1 MSKLTAPLFWKVF
14 FLVLIVFSWY
24 QYSVIQRL
32 RFGQMGHLPHW
43 LIGGNFGGE
52 TFGNFGG
59 DYFNRNNHWRHGL
72 VMLLFVML
80 IIKLIKCII
89 VWQILAVD
97 NVGMSVAIWFLS
109 KNFAAEGTYFVVI
122 SSVHFHFQV
131 SAHFQV
137 FYNVVF
143 VFGFHN
149 TAICWTVENIAKEW
163 NLVFIVRMRSM
174 IFQSFMFIS
183 ITFGTEWLFTIL
195 ITTSKN
201 HPDKQSPQL
210 VHIFCMIFPYKCF
223 LFNTLSKGKVSMP
236 HLFSFP
242 RCVIK
247 FLFRQLMMSQ
257 TIGFILD
264 QPLKQW
270 LTGRKRGKDGNTE
283 IWISRERK
291 ELFRWNKKHFS
302 YFFGGLSFG

>member
-1 MSKLTAPLFWKVF
+1 MSKLTAALFWKVF

-32 RFGQMGHLPHW
+32 RFGQMGHLPLL

-52 TFGNFGG
+52 TLGNFGG
-59 DYFNRNNHWRHGL
+59 HHFNKNNHWRHGL

-80 IIKLIKCII
+80 IIKLIKCSI

-97 NVGMSVAIWFLS
+97 NVDMSVTIWFLS
-109 KNFAAEGTYFVVI
+109 KNFGAEGTYFVVI
-122 SSVHFHFQV
+122 NSVHFHFQV

-143 VFGFHN
+143 VFGFRN
-149 TAICWTVENIAKEW
+149 TPICWTVENIAKEW

-210 VHIFCMIFPYKCF
+210 NNNYHSKQIKYQKKTPCF
-223 LFNTLSKGKVSMP
+223 FVKRNSNKWEQIQNFAMQSLPNTLQARY
-236 HLFSFP
+236 L
-242 RCVIK
+242 R
-247 FLFRQLMMSQ
+247 LY
-257 TIGFILD
+257 
-264 QPLKQW
+264 
-270 LTGRKRGKDGNTE
+270 LTD
-283 IWISRERK
+283 
-291 ELFRWNKKHFS
+291 
-302 YFFGGLSFG
+302 